1 MHKLS
6 WSETPGLFWASA
18 GIDSASTGWWREVPM
33 GVQAHS
39 SEPAACQRLK
49 HRKSGLRVAVQQR
62 KFVQT
67 C

>member
-18 GIDSASTGWWREVPM
+18 EIDLASSGWWREAPI

-39 SEPAACQRLK
+39 SEPAGA
-49 HRKSGLRVAVQQR
+49 SG
-62 KFVQT
+62 
-67 C
+67 